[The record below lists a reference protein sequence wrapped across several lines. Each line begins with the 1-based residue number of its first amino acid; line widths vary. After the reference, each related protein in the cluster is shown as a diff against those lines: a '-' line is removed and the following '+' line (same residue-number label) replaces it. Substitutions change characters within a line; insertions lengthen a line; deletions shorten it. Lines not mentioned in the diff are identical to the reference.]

1 MLNKLR
7 YRPSELHLLKNLK
20 NLIEGETIDLKYTS
34 ESDDH
39 KSLKRT
45 DNGSIALMM
54 PAFSVNEVFL
64 LLNAAEKGLI
74 EVTIYVVLI
83 SRYFEEMLYYKPG
96 KDEVPEDARPVDDL
110 DLAVRLACKVKSM
123 HDCQEMSVADHYL
136 SKKDVINLKYST
148 MDILVV
154 HV

>member
-20 NLIEGETIDLKYTS
+20 NLIEGETIELKNTC
-34 ESDDH
+34 DDH

-74 EVTIYVVLI
+74 EVTIFVVLI

-96 KDEVPEDARPVDDL
+96 KDEVPEHARPVDDL

-123 HDCQEMSVADHYL
+123 HDCQEMSIADYYL